1 MTTFFARPAGGWLS
15 DRFGR
20 RRVLVWCLAG
30 TALGYGAMSFMGPA
44 TGVAF
49 AVIATFLCSLCVNA
63 GNGAVYAMLP
73 MIKRRLTG
81 QIAGM
86 VGAYGNVGGVLF
98 LTIYSLVDIR
108 TFFVIAAASAMLGL
122 ALTWLFID
130 EPRGQIAEEM
140 PDGTIAMIDV
150 T

>member
-1 MTTFFARPAGGWLS
+1 
-15 DRFGR
+15 
-20 RRVLVWCLAG
+20 VLVWCLLG
-30 TALGYGAMSFMGPA
+30 TAVGYLAMSFMGTA
-44 TGVAF
+44 TGLVF
-49 AVIATFLCSLCVNA
+49 AVLSTFLCSLFVNA

-86 VGAYGNVGGVLF
+86 VGAFGNVGGVIF
-98 LTIYSLVDIR
+98 LAIYSLVDVR
-108 TFFVIAAASAMLGL
+108 TFFMIAAGCAVLGL
-122 ALTWLFID
+122 FLTLAFLE
-130 EPRGQIAEEM
+130 EPKGQIAEEM